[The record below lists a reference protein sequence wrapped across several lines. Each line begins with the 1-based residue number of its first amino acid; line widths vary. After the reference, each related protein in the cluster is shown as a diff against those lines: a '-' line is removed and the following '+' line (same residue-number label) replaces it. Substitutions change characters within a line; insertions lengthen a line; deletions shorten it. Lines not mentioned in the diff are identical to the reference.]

1 MFQASYSAKKHFYDE
16 REPAF
21 SSGQAPGRH
30 DGRREATAAAA
41 AADSAAA
48 TKCQDGF
55 AQF

>member
-30 DGRREATAAAA
+30 HGRREATAAAA